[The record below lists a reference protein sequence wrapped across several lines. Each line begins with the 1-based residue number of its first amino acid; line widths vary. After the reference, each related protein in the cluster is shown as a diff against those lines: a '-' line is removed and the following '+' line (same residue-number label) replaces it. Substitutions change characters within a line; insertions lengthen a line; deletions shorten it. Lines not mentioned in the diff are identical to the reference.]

1 MKKFNWGSKR
11 LVYMRGIGNPDFQQY
26 ADVALA
32 EIKLVSSI
40 KEAQSEC
47 QKYIAHHQ
55 LGGGNWYTLESPQPG
70 DVYDMTGKLVGR
82 IEYNAKISK
91 PEEERCLGVIKI
103 HAQFGS
109 WNERQANRLEEE
121 LKKIGAIN
129 VVTEDW
135 TEDDT
140 SDQPTIYTFCNIK
153 CQIQQLVEAVRGV
166 SARIAF
172 NWVEFRDFKDVLDP
186 NLKPCPFCGGV
197 VRSFALVSD
206 SVSPK
211 VAAVCDAC
219 GSQGATGV
227 DKADAIAKWNTRA
240 N

>member
-11 LVYMRGIGNPDFQQY
+11 LVYLRGIGNPDFQQY
-26 ADVALA
+26 TDVAPT
-32 EIKLVSSI
+32 EIKLVSSM

-47 QKYIAHHQ
+47 QEYISRYQ
-55 LGGGNWYTLESPQPG
+55 LGGGNWYTLDAPQPG
-70 DVYDMTGKLVGR
+70 AIYDMTGKLVAR
-82 IEYNAKISK
+82 IEYNTKISK
-91 PEEERCLGVIKI
+91 PEEERCLGSIKI

-109 WNERQANRLEEE
+109 WNKRQANRLEEE

-135 TEDDT
+135 TEGDI

-153 CQIQQLVEAVRGV
+153 CQIQQLVEAARAV
-166 SARIAF
+166 SARIAL
-172 NWVEFRDFKDVLDP
+172 NWIELRDFSDSSR
-186 NLKPCPFCGGV
+186 KPCPFCGGKG
-197 VRSFALVSD
+197 SGLIEIPN
-206 SVSPK
+206 SVPPDFYGI
-211 VAAVCDAC
+211 AVICDDC

-227 DKADAIAKWNTRA
+227 NEADATAKWNTRA